1 MITPKTRNFWEN
13 GIIDPDTCP
22 VELGYLLT
30 RSGDDR
36 LRLIR
41 VEEQIVPDEPPC
53 PDVRTDDEL
62 GQAVWK
68 LVSICGVNLTVI
80 GVHVALY
87 PERVDQ

>member
-1 MITPKTRNFWEN
+1 MVTTLMFDI
-13 GIIDPDTCP
+13 CL
-22 VELGYLLT
+22 VELCYLLT

-53 PDVRTDDEL
+53 HGVQTDDEL
-62 GQAVWK
+62 RQAV
-68 LVSICGVNLTVI
+68 LGARIDCGINLSVL
-80 GVHVALY
+80 GVHVVLY